1 MKRTLFVMIL
11 SLVLTFTTLLTGC
24 NWLVVAK
31 DAGQVVTKEY
41 DLADFD
47 AVDVSSA
54 FVVEITRADN
64 YSVSVT
70 SRESAFKRIQV
81 STTGRTLRVAVD
93 GLFVSFGGTDRPL
106 EAAITMPELLDLKI
120 SGASRAT
127 VKGFESEK
135 DLVTEVS
142 GASSLDLT
150 SKTGD
155 FVCRASGASKVTA
168 VIKSTSVDIRQ
179 SGASSMVLDV
189 ETGRFVYE
197 ASGSSDAKGVL
208 RAQSTSI
215 SLAGASDLQLTGSGG
230 NLKMTES
237 GSSGAKLQGFN
248 VRDADLHISGASDAD
263 VDIEGKL
270 DLTLSGSSS
279 LKYGGN
285 PTFGERME
293 VTGGSKIERR

>member
-1 MKRTLFVMIL
+1 MKRTLFVIIL
-11 SLVLTFTTLLTGC
+11 SLVSIFTALLTGC
-24 NWLVVAK
+24 NSLVVAK
-31 DAGQVVTKEY
+31 DAGQVVTKEF
-41 DLADFD
+41 DLAGFD
-47 AVDVSSA
+47 AVDVSGA
-54 FVVEITRADN
+54 FVVEITRSDS
-64 YSVSVT
+64 YSVNVT
-70 SRESAFKRIQV
+70 SRESAFKHIRV
-81 STTGRTLRVAVD
+81 STAGRTLRVAVD

-106 EAAITMPELLDLKI
+106 EAAITMPELVNLKI

-142 GASSLDLT
+142 GASSLDLE

-155 FVCRASGASKVTA
+155 FVCRTSGASRVTA
-168 VIKSTSVDIRQ
+168 AVKSTSVDIRQ

-189 ETGRFVYE
+189 ETGSFVYGS
-197 ASGSSDAKGVL
+197 SGSSDARGVL

-215 SLAGASDLQLTGSGG
+215 SIDGASDLQLTGSGG

-237 GSSGAKLQGFN
+237 GSSGANLQGFS
-248 VRDADLHISGASDAD
+248 VRDADLHMSGASDAD

-270 DLTLSGSSS
+270 DLTLNGSSS

-285 PTFGERME
+285 PVFGERME
-293 VTGGSKIERR
+293 VTGGSKIEHR